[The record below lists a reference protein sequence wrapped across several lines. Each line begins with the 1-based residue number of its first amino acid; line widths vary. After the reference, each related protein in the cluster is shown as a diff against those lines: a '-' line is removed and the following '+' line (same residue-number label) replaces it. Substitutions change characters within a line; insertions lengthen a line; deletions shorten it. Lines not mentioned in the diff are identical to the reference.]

1 MVADVRDPD
10 SVEAMMGVTVERFG
24 TLHIA
29 VNNAGIGGPPGVS
42 AAEYP
47 IDAWR
52 QLMSVNFDGVFYCIR
67 AEIPRLLA
75 AGGGSIVH
83 LASVYGAVGSGLGI
97 AYVAA
102 KHGVVGLT
110 RGMALEYAPAKIR
123 VNAVGPGF
131 IRTPMVEPYLDEA
144 MIAQLNALHPAWLH
158 GHRPRGRRTGRLAG
172 QRRGIIRHRRVLPD
186 RRRLSSPIGSC
197 SRTATDQARLLQ
209 TTRRSIQLTR
219 ITVIQPAF

>member
-10 SVEAMMGVTVERFG
+10 SVEAMTGVTVERFG

-52 QLMSVNFDGVFYCIR
+52 QLLSVNLDGVFYCIR

-110 RGMALEYAPAKIR
+110 RGMALDTPPQRSGSTPSDGASSAPHGRALLGRGHDRPAQRPASAWPHRRRPR
-123 VNAVGPGF
+123 VA
-131 IRTPMVEPYLDEA
+131 
-144 MIAQLNALHPAWLH
+144 ALIAWLASDAASFA
-158 GHRPRGRRTGRLAG
+158 TGRYC
-172 QRRGIIRHRRVLPD
+172 
-186 RRRLSSPIGSC
+186 PIDGGYV
-197 SRTATDQARLLQ
+197 AQ
-209 TTRRSIQLTR
+209 
-219 ITVIQPAF
+219 